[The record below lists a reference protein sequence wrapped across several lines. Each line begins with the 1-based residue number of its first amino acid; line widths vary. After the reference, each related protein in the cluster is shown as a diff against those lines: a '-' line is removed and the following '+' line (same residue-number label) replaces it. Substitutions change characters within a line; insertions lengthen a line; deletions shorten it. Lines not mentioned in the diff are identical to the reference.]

1 MTVPVADTL
10 LRQVAHWAYEVSET
24 KVVVTNVASTNTILS
39 ARFMA
44 DPPKRALQACFQSCT
59 QVGVDLAIPPR
70 GDSTAS
76 PPTVLQVTFVYV
88 TKSTMR
94 EKSARQSRRR
104 PQSPAGSATEVDSLR
119 RGVPGLDACEAP
131 DALGA

>member
-1 MTVPVADTL
+1 MRAEQSCPAPEHAVRVTSGRGMA
-10 LRQVAHWAYEVSET
+10 RRY
-24 KVVVTNVASTNTILS
+24 VTNVASTNTILS

-104 PQSPAGSATEVDSLR
+104 PQ
-119 RGVPGLDACEAP
+119 
-131 DALGA
+131 